1 MTINIFVSNKAIC
14 KTLKGSWNMK
24 VVQNIAELIGD
35 TPLVRLNHIASKNG
49 ATVYAKLE
57 FYNPSKSVKDRAA
70 FNMIMEAE
78 KAGWLKEGSTIIE
91 PTSGNTGI
99 GLAMNAAAR
108 GYRSILVMP
117 DTMTQERINLL
128 KAYGAEVVLT
138 PGDEKMPGAIKKA
151 KELAAE
157 IPNSFLPMQFENQAN
172 PDAHRK
178 STALEIID
186 GMKQINCSLTA
197 FVATAGTGG
206 TITGTGEVLK
216 ETYPDLQV
224 HVVEPAGS
232 PVLSGGKPGKH
243 KLVGTSPGFIPNILN
258 QKVYDEIHLIEDDD
272 AYETTRRLAT
282 MEGLLVGPSS
292 GAACFAALKVA
303 ERLTPSDTVVFIVCD
318 TGERYLSSDLFNFE

>member
-1 MTINIFVSNKAIC
+1 
-14 KTLKGSWNMK
+14 MK

-35 TPLVRLNHIASKNG
+35 TPLVKLNRLNPADG
-49 ATVYAKLE
+49 ADVYVKLE

-70 FNMIMEAE
+70 YQMIVEAE
-78 KAGWLKEGSTIIE
+78 KEGYLKEGSTIIE

-138 PGDEKMPGAIKKA
+138 PGDEKMPGAIEKA
-151 KELAAE
+151 KELTKE
-157 IPNSFLPMQFENQAN
+157 IPNSFMPMQFENDAN

-178 STALEIID
+178 TTALEIVEA
-186 GMKQINCSLTA
+186 MKEIGKPLSA

-206 TITGTGEVLK
+206 TITGTGEVLR
-216 ETYPDLQV
+216 EHYPDMSV

-243 KLVGTSPGFIPNILN
+243 KLVGTSPGFVPDILN
-258 QKVYDEIHLIEDDD
+258 TDVYDEIHKIEDEQ
-272 AYETTRRLAT
+272 AYDIARRMARE
-282 MEGLLVGPSS
+282 EGILVGPSS
-292 GAACFAALKVA
+292 GAACYAAIEVA
-303 ERLTPSDTVVFIVCD
+303 KTLSPDDVVVCIACD
-318 TGERYLSSDLFNFE
+318 TGERYLSSDLFRF